1 MLFVQVY
8 LDITPKAYDSGEKTF
23 TLDITPMSRIVAST
37 KDVKDS
43 DNLVIQGEQE
53 AEDTPN
59 AVVVGDPKE
68 LDITDTVEMTIQ
80 LPSAFSD
87 VTTAYVVHTKKD
99 GTQYLYD
106 GKVDD
111 DDVLTF
117 TNPNGFS
124 DFTVYGADRLWPCV
138 CECWNRRSDRAPVI

>member
-1 MLFVQVY
+1 
-8 LDITPKAYDSGEKTF
+8 
-23 TLDITPMSRIVAST
+23 MSRIVAST

-80 LPSAFSD
+80 LPSAFFGC
-87 VTTAYVVHTKKD
+87 HHC
-99 GTQYLYD
+99 LR
-106 GKVDD
+106 
-111 DDVLTF
+111 
-117 TNPNGFS
+117 
-124 DFTVYGADRLWPCV
+124 GAHEEGRHAV
-138 CECWNRRSDRAPVI
+138 SV